1 MTEAW
6 VANASPLILLGRIGR
21 LDLMERLA
29 PSIIVPDAV
38 IAEIRA
44 GEGKDATAITALR
57 WAESRRVPDAVVP
70 VSVERWD
77 LGSGESQVIAH
88 GLAGSRWAVLDDL
101 AARRCAT
108 AHGIRVIGTLGIV
121 LRSKQCGL
129 IDWAKPWITKLM
141 AAGMFV
147 DRQLLERALSL
158 AGEDQSEVGAF

>member
-29 PSIIVPDAV
+29 PRIIVPDAV

-44 GEGKDATAITALR
+44 GELKDATAITGLR
-57 WAESRRVPDAVVP
+57 WAESRRTSDIPVPT
-70 VSVERWD
+70 SVERWD

-88 GLAGSRWAVLDDL
+88 GLVGARWAVLDDL

-108 AHGIRVIGTLGIV
+108 AHGITVIGTLGIV
-121 LRSKQCGL
+121 LRSKQRGS
-129 IDWAKPWITKLM
+129 IDRAKPWITKLM
-141 AAGMFV
+141 NAGMFV
-147 DRQLLERALSL
+147 DRELLDRILAI
-158 AGEDQSEVGAF
+158 AGE

>member
-29 PSIIVPDAV
+29 PEIIVPDAV

-44 GEGKDATAITALR
+44 GEVKDATAITALR
-57 WAESRRVPDAVVP
+57 WAESRRVADAIVP
-70 VSVERWD
+70 ASVERWD

-88 GLAGSRWAVLDDL
+88 GLVGTRWAVLDDL

-108 AHGIRVIGTLGIV
+108 AHGITVIGTLGIV
-121 LRSKQCGL
+121 LRSKQRGS
-129 IDWAKPWITKLM
+129 IDRAEPWITKLIN
-141 AAGMFV
+141 AGMFV
-147 DRQLLERALSL
+147 DRELLDRILAI
-158 AGEDQSEVGAF
+158 AGE